1 MSALALVGY
10 QDPPT
15 LSPPLTL
22 VRTYSRVCNKG
33 MMTCRRSSLS
43 AWKTG
48 DRGAF
53 TGLGLEG
60 GSPHPSRMQL
70 GGVGWAGDGVE
81 GKHPTT
87 PRGGKG
93 AQAAPV
99 REGWVRREHR
109 GGSWLREPGGRGAPT
124 QGRSWCQA
132 AGQPPHM
139 EASLNAASPKW
150 LQRRALGG
158 VGDHSG
164 WYGNNSETFLI
175 GMHLCLSA
183 FSVPA
188 SGGCSCVAMA

>member
-1 MSALALVGY
+1 MSSLALAGY
-10 QDPPT
+10 HEPPDPQPQ
-15 LSPPLTL
+15 LTL
-22 VRTYSRVCNKG
+22 VSTYSRVCNKG

-53 TGLGLEG
+53 TGLGLEA

-70 GGVGWAGDGVE
+70 GGVRRAGDGVE
-81 GKHPTT
+81 GKHPTM

-99 REGWVRREHR
+99 REGWVGRERR

-132 AGQPPHM
+132 AGQPPPH
-139 EASLNAASPKW
+139 
-150 LQRRALGG
+150 GG
-158 VGDHSG
+158 IP
-164 WYGNNSETFLI
+164 E
-175 GMHLCLSA
+175 C
-183 FSVPA
+183 SVPQM
-188 SGGCSCVAMA
+188 VATQSIGWREGSFWVVWEQF